1 MGELG
6 HIYVR
11 ATFYNAI
18 DYVQYLEG
26 KLRLSEVRQA
36 EVDALVDTGATFPA
50 LPEDLITKLG
60 LPSLGEHLAETAEGM
75 GSVELVANA
84 IIRVEDRI
92 AQSPIIKRSKETTPL
107 IGVVALE
114 QMGYKIDSA
123 TGKLIK
129 GLPHALSEASSSPWT
144 RASLALRQLISL

>member
-1 MGELG
+1 LAQ
-6 HIYVR
+6 V
-11 ATFYNAI
+11 
-18 DYVQYLEG
+18 
-26 KLRLSEVRQA
+26 
-36 EVDALVDTGATFPA
+36 EVDALVDIGATFPA

-60 LPSLGEHLAETAEGM
+60 LLSLGEHLAEAAEGT
-75 GSVELVANA
+75 GRVELVVNA

-92 AQSPIIKRSKETTPL
+92 AQSPIIKRSKGTTPL

-114 QMGYKIDSA
+114 QMGCRVDPM